1 MMPDYLAEGDV
12 KALLNLTRGVSPA
25 FLDTLAAVA
34 QLGHGVE
41 ALALEVLS
49 LRQQVNA
56 DALQQTRYAQALR
69 DKDTELNL
77 AYAKVEALERRLAT
91 RAA

>member
-1 MMPDYLAEGDV
+1 MPDYLAEGDV
-12 KALLNLTRGVSPA
+12 KALLNLARSVPPG
-25 FLDTLAAVA
+25 FLDALAAVA
-34 QLGHGVE
+34 QLGGGVE

-49 LRQQVNA
+49 LRQHANA
-56 DALQQTRYAQALR
+56 DALQLTRYAQALR

-77 AYAKVEALERRLAT
+77 AHAKVEALERRLAT